1 MIRKLTIGLLV
12 CALELTCSRIA
23 AAESTHG
30 THASSA
36 AAQPTS
42 VPLFDGL
49 GPVHHKVT
57 TKSPEAQ
64 KYFDQGLAFI
74 YAFNHDESVRAFKEA
89 ARLDPDMAMAY
100 WGIAL
105 ARGPNINLPQD
116 EASGR
121 EAFEAMQKALALKG
135 KVTEAERDYIDV
147 LATRYSSDGRPSPK
161 LDESYA
167 NAMRKLKDKYPDD
180 LDASVLFAESMMDL
194 RPWQLWSKEGK
205 PAPGTEEIVETLE
218 LVIKGQPN
226 HIGANHYYIHAVEAS
241 PHPERA
247 LNSADRLGN
256 LTPAAGH
263 LVHMPSH
270 IYIRTGRYDAG
281 AKSNEAAIIADR
293 KYIESQKPAGVYPLM
308 YANHNIHFL
317 WACRIAQGNKQASM
331 AAAKQLVGSVPDDA
345 VRQMPMAEFMVPTVL
360 FTQARFGM
368 WDEILASPAPPKDF
382 MYTSG
387 MRHYARG
394 LALLAMGKTA
404 DANSELK
411 QLDAITVA
419 TPLDSIVG
427 FNKSKDILALASALL
442 AGQIASKERRRGDAV
457 KDLRRAVSLQ
467 DNLIYEEPP
476 AWYYPVRQTLAVELV
491 QQGKLE
497 EAEAVYREDLMR
509 NPENGVSLNGL
520 ANTLRARG
528 KHDEAAEIDAR
539 FKKAWANADVPP
551 DLDAAL
557 SRGQISAR

>member
-1 MIRKLTIGLLV
+1 MIRKFAI
-12 CALELTCSRIA
+12 ALFTCA
-23 AAESTHG
+23 AALAYSQAVTAETAHG

-135 KVTEAERDYIDV
+135 KVTKPERDYIDV
-147 LATRYSSDGRPSPK
+147 LATRYSSDGKPSPK

-167 NAMRKLKDKYPDD
+167 SAMRDLKNRYPDD
-180 LDASVLFAESMMDL
+180 MDAQVLFAESMMDL
-194 RPWQLWSKEGK
+194 RPWQLWSADG

-218 LVIKGQPN
+218 LVLNQQPN
-226 HIGANHYYIHAVEAS
+226 HSGANHYYIHAVEAS

-247 LNSADRLGN
+247 LASADRLGK

-281 AKSNEAAIIADR
+281 AKSNEAAIIVDR

-331 AAAKQLVGSVPDDA
+331 AAAKQLVGSVPGDA

-382 MYTSG
+382 KYTAG

-394 LALLAMGKTA
+394 LALLAKGKTA

-419 TPLDSIVG
+419 MPLDSIVG

-442 AGQIASKERRRGDAV
+442 TGQIASKESRRGDAV
-457 KDLRRAVSLQ
+457 KDLRRAVTLQ

-497 EAEAVYREDLMR
+497 EAEVVFREDLMR

-551 DLDAAL
+551 DLDAA